1 MALVEIVA
9 SNLHAGA
16 NLRKLEV
23 GSVVEVDDETAKRWI
38 STGKAKDTD
47 KKKGEKLV
55 FEVAT
60 PSAPTGDLSDLQ
72 KQLADALEQN
82 QKLIADGEAKDKAH
96 ADALEQNQKLI
107 ADGEAKDKA
116 HADALEQNQK
126 LIADGEAK
134 DKAHADALAAETKRA
149 DEAEAAL
156 AEAIKKAK

>member
-23 GSVVEVDDETAKRWI
+23 GSVVDVDDATAERWI
-38 STGKAKDTD
+38 STGKAKETD

-82 QKLIADGEAKDKAH
+82 EKLT
-96 ADALEQNQKLI
+96 ADA
-107 ADGEAKDKA
+107 
-116 HADALEQNQK
+116 
-126 LIADGEAK
+126 EAK
-134 DKAHADALAAETKRA
+134 DKAHADALAAEKKRA
-149 DEAEAAL
+149 DDAEAAL
-156 AEAIKKAK
+156 SEATKKAK

>member
-23 GSVVEVDDETAKRWI
+23 GSVVEVDDATAKRWLEN
-38 STGKAKDTD
+38 GKAKETD
-47 KKKGEKLV
+47 KKKGEKLS

-60 PSAPTGDLSDLQ
+60 PSAQTADLSDLQ
-72 KQLADALEQN
+72 KQLADALE
-82 QKLIADGEAKDKAH
+82 K
-96 ADALEQNQKLI
+96 
-107 ADGEAKDKA
+107 
-116 HADALEQNQK
+116 NQK

-149 DEAEAAL
+149 DDAVAAL
-156 AEAIKKAK
+156 AAASKKDK

>member
-1 MALVEIVA
+1 MALVEIITD
-9 SNLHAGA
+9 NLYAGA

-23 GSVVEVDDETAKRWI
+23 GAVVEVDDATAKRWI
-38 STGKAKDTD
+38 DTGKAKETD
-47 KKKGEKLV
+47 KKKGEKLT

-60 PSAPTGDLSDLQ
+60 PSAPAADLTALQ
-72 KQLADALEQN
+72 TQLADALEP
-82 QKLIADGEAKDKAH
+82 H
-96 ADALEQNQKLI
+96 
-107 ADGEAKDKA
+107 
-116 HADALEQNQK
+116 QK

>member
-23 GSVVEVDDETAKRWI
+23 GSVVDVDDATAERWI
-38 STGKAKDTD
+38 NTGKAKETD

-60 PSAPTGDLSDLQ
+60 PSAPTGDSSDLQ

-96 ADALEQNQKLI
+96 ADAL
-107 ADGEAKDKA
+107 
-116 HADALEQNQK
+116 
-126 LIADGEAK
+126 
-134 DKAHADALAAETKRA
+134 AAVKWSTKTGHRVRVFPVS
-149 DEAEAAL
+149 
-156 AEAIKKAK
+156 IFRFVWG

>member
-23 GSVVEVDDETAKRWI
+23 GSVVDVDDATAERWI
-38 STGKAKDTD
+38 SAGKAKETD
-47 KKKGEKLV
+47 KKKGEKLS

-60 PSAPTGDLSDLQ
+60 PSKQTADLSDLQ

-82 QKLIADGEAKDKAH
+82 QE
-96 ADALEQNQKLI
+96 
-107 ADGEAKDKA
+107 
-116 HADALEQNQK
+116 

-134 DKAHADALAAETKRA
+134 DKAHADALAAEKNVLMRPKQHWQK
-149 DEAEAAL
+149 L
-156 AEAIKKAK
+156 SRRRNNHG

>member
-23 GSVVEVDDETAKRWI
+23 GSVVDVDDATAERWI
-38 STGKAKDTD
+38 SSGKAKETD
-47 KKKGEKLV
+47 KKKGEKLS

-60 PSAPTGDLSDLQ
+60 PSAQTADLSGLQ

-96 ADALEQNQKLI
+96 ADALT
-107 ADGEAKDKA
+107 
-116 HADALEQNQK
+116 
-126 LIADGEAK
+126 
-134 DKAHADALAAETKRA
+134 AETKRA

-156 AEAIKKAK
+156 AAASKKDK